1 MKQVIDSSIYSID
14 ELWRAR
20 LFLCRYFYHM
30 KTTFLFIALLTIII
44 SCNSY
49 QPAVNNNNATGSVT
63 DTLRIANDSLE
74 YEIIII
80 EPGFNSWLVTQ
91 PPRGFYSQSTL
102 ELRNNFSVREYN
114 LRVNNPINYN
124 PDLYVWRIDYDRNV
138 DYGYEVNYLLYNYF
152 LFFEKRY
159 GQKLR

>member
-1 MKQVIDSSIYSID
+1 M
-14 ELWRAR
+14 
-20 LFLCRYFYHM
+20 
-30 KTTFLFIALLTIII
+30 
-44 SCNSY
+44 
-49 QPAVNNNNATGSVT
+49 NNNNANGPVT

-74 YEIIII
+74 YEVIII
-80 EPGFNSWLVTQ
+80 EPGFNSWLATQ

-102 ELRNNFSVREYN
+102 ELRNDFYVREYN
-114 LRVNNPINYN
+114 LRVNNSINYS
-124 PDLYVWRIDYDRNV
+124 PDLYVWRIDYDRKV